1 MKANHAAEVEKLCNE
16 LSIAQHENKVSIKA
30 LELLT
35 AQHVEDLIC
44 RQKSCN
50 FMNYVQHL
58 KSNVWIYV
66 KIDVLQKKPEEIEET
81 RSSVHAKD
89 EKLIYL
95 QPELNDSR
103 LLLEQSAIREQNLK
117 EEVLNLCQTTKEMA
131 ITINSIK
138 QKPLSTRISERRS
151 SESVSNH

>member
-58 KSNVWIYV
+58 KSNV
-66 KIDVLQKKPEEIEET
+66 
-81 RSSVHAKD
+81 
-89 EKLIYL
+89 
-95 QPELNDSR
+95 
-103 LLLEQSAIREQNLK
+103 
-117 EEVLNLCQTTKEMA
+117 
-131 ITINSIK
+131 
-138 QKPLSTRISERRS
+138 
-151 SESVSNH
+151 

>member
-1 MKANHAAEVEKLCNE
+1 M
-16 LSIAQHENKVSIKA
+16 
-30 LELLT
+30 
-35 AQHVEDLIC
+35 
-44 RQKSCN
+44 
-50 FMNYVQHL
+50 
-58 KSNVWIYV
+58 
-66 KIDVLQKKPEEIEET
+66 LQKKPEEIEET